1 MNARA
6 IAIQVLSRVRATDA
20 YLNVVLDTVLSES
33 PPADPRDA
41 GLITELTYGATR
53 RQLALDYA
61 ITRFADRKLD
71 ALEDKVL
78 AALRV
83 GAYQI
88 FYTRVPARAAVAE
101 TVQALK
107 EMGLARAAG
116 FVNAILRKLASLPS
130 PPLPPETDLVE
141 HLSVRESHPKWLVER
156 WMRQFGRERA
166 EAMLVANNQTPAV
179 VIRANSA
186 KGTRDALLEQLRE
199 TGLEVR
205 PTAVSPVGIVL
216 PPVGR
221 LEDVYGY
228 AEGLWQVQDEAA
240 QLVGVY
246 GDIPETARVLDACA
260 APGGKACHLAEKHEV
275 VATDLHANKLR
286 KIESEAK
293 RLGLTAR
300 LKAEAHD
307 AIAALAGGVG
317 RVPRLPGGR
326 AVLGAGDAAAAPG
339 AALPAQAG
347 GHRAAGGVAAAHPGE
362 LPGGGAAR
370 RPAGVR
376 GVHDGAAGGAGS
388 GGDVPAQ
395 PPRVD
400 GGAAGAARGGEA
412 PAHPGVPAHAAG
424 PRELGRL
431 LRRAPAQALLSLLS
445 GGGPGLVVRRRGG
458 REIRQ
463 VLQHRHQRAHGLGE
477 AAEPP
482 ARLRGRGPLHPVLPA
497 PLPRPIPPRGQ
508 HVPARSSPKEKTSA
522 EGGRGPV
529 SRSSGAT

>member
-20 YLNVVLDTVLSES
+20 YLNVVLDTMLSES

-61 ITRFADRKLD
+61 VTRFADRKLD

-107 EMGLARAAG
+107 EVGLVRAAG

-130 PPLPPETDLVE
+130 QPLPPEGDLTE
-141 HLSVRESHPKWLVER
+141 YLSVRESHPKWLVER

-166 EAMLVANNQTPAV
+166 EAMLAANNQTPAV

-186 KGTRDALLEQLRE
+186 KVTRDALLEQFRE

-205 PTAVSPVGIVL
+205 PTAVSPVGIIM

-260 APGGKACHLAEKHEV
+260 APGGKACHQAEKHEV

-293 RLGLTAR
+293 RLGLAAR

-307 AIAALAGGVG
+307 ASQPWPEEWGEFHAFLVDAPCSGLGTLRRHPELRYRRKPEDIGRLATLQ
-317 RVPRLPGGR
+317 RRILENCQEAVPPGGLLVY
-326 AVLGAGDAAAAPG
+326 AVCTMEPQEGQDQVEMFL
-339 AALPAQAG
+339 
-347 GHRAAGGVAAAHPGE
+347 RSHPE
-362 LPGGGAAR
+362 WT
-370 RPAGVR
+370 
-376 GVHDGAAGGAGS
+376 
-388 GGDVPAQ
+388 
-395 PPRVD
+395 
-400 GGAAGAARGGEA
+400 
-412 PAHPGVPAHAAG
+412 
-424 PRELGRL
+424 
-431 LRRAPAQALLSLLS
+431 
-445 GGGPGLVVRRRGG
+445 
-458 REIRQ
+458 
-463 VLQHRHQRAHGLGE
+463 
-477 AAEPP
+477 AEPP
-482 ARLRGRGPLHPVLPA
+482 VLHESVKLPLTQAYLRTLPGPENWDGFFAARLRKLY
-497 PLPRPIPPRGQ
+497 
-508 HVPARSSPKEKTSA
+508 
-522 EGGRGPV
+522 
-529 SRSSGAT
+529 